1 MNKEELV
8 DYLRDD
14 VAPGLLVSAC
24 RATES
29 PSGRVV
35 SPEQR
40 ALSAWCKGLGPE
52 ERTHFEA
59 ALKRAVDLSL
69 FSFLC
74 MLDGVA
80 DSPASLKGGK
90 LKLVY
95 VAEDGAE
102 AVVSDPDVG
111 EYLHEMFNGA

>member
-1 MNKEELV
+1 MNKEEFV
-8 DYLRDD
+8 DFLRDD
-14 VAPGLLVSAC
+14 VAPGLLASAC
-24 RATES
+24 RATAS

-40 ALSAWCKGLGPE
+40 ALSAWCKGLRAE
-52 ERTHFEA
+52 ERAHFEA

-69 FSFLC
+69 FSVLC
-74 MLDGVA
+74 ILDGVE

-90 LKLVY
+90 LKVIY

-111 EYLHEMFNGA
+111 AYLHEMFNAA